1 MPKSI
6 KVAIMTQ
13 TQGAHLP
20 DYFGSLAKIEE
31 ADAVALSDPS
41 EESVAAARKT
51 LGDKLKE
58 VHKSPAELLKSFKPH
73 MAIVL
78 SLVDKTNGEVRSR
91 VTPDVALPRSLR
103 KAIAD

>member
-1 MPKSI
+1 
-6 KVAIMTQ
+6 MTNH
-13 TQGAHLP
+13 TTSNNANALRME
-20 DYFGSLAKIEE
+20 GSLGTRVPLE
-31 ADAVALSDPS
+31 LSYEGYPWRPC
-41 EESVAAARKT
+41 A
-51 LGDKLKE
+51 
-58 VHKSPAELLKSFKPH
+58 KPH